1 MQCNRHNNYTGIVPP
16 PSAWL
21 HDFFFRIGLGGREG
35 RGNPDF
41 CSCSFKQG
49 QNIIFGGCRH
59 FVSIEGKIRNKE
71 LGEIDRNPLPVLEGG
86 K

>member
-35 RGNPDF
+35 QGNPDF
-41 CSCSFKQG
+41 CSYSFKQG
-49 QNIIFGGCRH
+49 KNKFVVCRLPRH
-59 FVSIEGKIRNKE
+59 LVSIEGKIRNKE
-71 LGEIDRNPLPVLEGG
+71 WGEIDRNPLPV
-86 K
+86 